1 MTDPYGVIDLASLKK
16 PEGSEGA
23 GTAGE
28 HEVTVDEAN
37 LEQMIQDSARVATLL
52 LVTSSRVPGIDELL
66 GALRSGVDAKGGAL
80 RLAVVDADTQPR
92 VAGALRVQQLPTL
105 MLLLQGQLQPI
116 AESMVPADQI
126 PGLLDQIV
134 QVAQQTGLDV
144 SGAGD
149 GQGAD
154 GSGADDADGADG
166 GAPAQPEL
174 PPLLQTAYDAI
185 EAGDL
190 SGAQTA
196 FEEHLNQNP
205 ADAEAKAGLA
215 TVHLMDRT
223 RDAQLDAARQ
233 AAADAPQDLDAQ
245 LLVAD
250 LDMLGGHVDDAFG
263 RLLDLL
269 RGADQDTKDRVRA
282 RLLDLFE
289 VAGPEDPRV
298 GPARKRLANLLF

>member
-16 PEGSEGA
+16 PEGSENA
-23 GTAGE
+23 GPVGE
-28 HEVTVDEAN
+28 HEVSVDEAN

-144 SGAGD
+144 SGAAD

-154 GSGADDADGADG
+154 GSGAEDADGA
-166 GAPAQPEL
+166 APAQPEL

-190 SGAQTA
+190 PGAQTA

-223 RDAQLDAARQ
+223 RDAQLDAARK

-298 GPARKRLANLLF
+298 APARKRLANLLF

>member
-16 PEGSEGA
+16 PAGSEGA
-23 GTAGE
+23 GPVGE

-37 LEQMIQDSARVATLL
+37 LEQMIQDSASVATLL

-154 GSGADDADGADG
+154 GSGADDADG

-215 TVHLMDRT
+215 TVHLMERT

>member
-16 PEGSEGA
+16 PEGSENA
-23 GTAGE
+23 GPVGE
-28 HEVTVDEAN
+28 HEVSVDEAN

-144 SGAGD
+144 SGAAD

-154 GSGADDADGADG
+154 GSGAEDADGA
-166 GAPAQPEL
+166 APAQPEL

-190 SGAQTA
+190 PGAQTA

-223 RDAQLDAARQ
+223 RDAQLDAARK

-250 LDMLGGHVDDAFG
+250 LDMLGGHVDDAFS

-298 GPARKRLANLLF
+298 APARKRLANLLF

>member
-23 GTAGE
+23 GAVGE

-37 LEQMIQDSARVATLL
+37 LEQMIQDSASVATLL

-154 GSGADDADGADG
+154 GAGADD

-215 TVHLMDRT
+215 TVHLMERT